1 MTIEVPDEELGTLH
15 LTPER
20 ARVELAVGLY
30 AGRQVSLGR
39 AARIAAIHYAD
50 FLHEIGRRGICINYS
65 VEDAEHDMKMA
76 DALARSS
83 SEA

>member
-1 MTIEVPDEELGTLH
+1 VTIEVPDSELGALH

-39 AARIAAIHYAD
+39 AARIASIPYAD
-50 FLHEIGRRGICINYS
+50 FLHEIGRRGICVHYT

-76 DALARSS
+76 DALAGKSGK
-83 SEA
+83 A